1 MPILSMNGKLVGP
14 VFICLQE
21 SSEGFLLLFDSFQ
34 ATPIHNDDVPI
45 DKTYDEDLD
54 ETSSTIEKRTFSNSD
69 IPDGYVGIMLGK
81 RRLEARAVRL
91 PSEAILLGK
100 RRLPHEAVLL
110 GKRDLPNEAILLG
123 KRRIPYEAVL
133 LGKRDLPNE
142 AILLG
147 KRDLPN
153 EAILL
158 GRRDLPNEA
167 VLLGKRDLPNEGILL
182 GKRR

>member
-1 MPILSMNGKLVGP
+1 
-14 VFICLQE
+14 
-21 SSEGFLLLFDSFQ
+21 LLINIIQ
-34 ATPIHNDDVPI
+34 ATPIHNNDDAPI

-54 ETSSTIEKRTFSNSD
+54 DTSSSFDKRTFSNSD

-81 RRLEARAVRL
+81 RRAEARAVRL

-100 RRLPHEAVLL
+100 RRLPYEAVLL

-123 KRRIPYEAVL
+123 RRRVPHEAVL

-153 EAILL
+153 EA
-158 GRRDLPNEA
+158 

-182 GKRR
+182 GK

>member
-1 MPILSMNGKLVGP
+1 MISNPIIYTILFS
-14 VFICLQE
+14 I
-21 SSEGFLLLFDSFQ
+21 GFLLLIDSFQ
-34 ATPIHNDDVPI
+34 ATPIHNDDTPI
-45 DKTYDEDLD
+45 DKTYDEYLD
-54 ETSSTIEKRTFSNSD
+54 EISQSIEKRTFSNSD

-81 RRLEARAVRL
+81 RRLDGRAVRL
-91 PSEAILLGK
+91 PSEAVLLGK

-110 GKRDLPNEAILLG
+110 GRRDLPNEAILLG

-158 GRRDLPNEA
+158 GKRDLPNEA

>member
-1 MPILSMNGKLVGP
+1 MNDYHSVT
-14 VFICLQE
+14 
-21 SSEGFLLLFDSFQ
+21 SSEHQYSRLFCFYSKGFFVLIVSIQ
-34 ATPIHNDDVPI
+34 ASPLHNDDVPI
-45 DKTYDEDLD
+45 DKMYDEDL
-54 ETSSTIEKRTFSNSD
+54 EEASPSVEKRTFSNSD

-81 RRLEARAVRL
+81 RRIDGRAVRL
-91 PSEAILLGK
+91 PSEAVLLGK

-133 LGKRDLPNE
+133 LGRRDLPNE

-158 GRRDLPNEA
+158 GKRDLPNEA

>member
-1 MPILSMNGKLVGP
+1 L
-14 VFICLQE
+14 FFLQ
-21 SSEGFLLLFDSFQ
+21 GFLLLINSIQ
-34 ATPIHNDDVPI
+34 ASPIHNDDMPM
-45 DKTYDEDLD
+45 DKTFDDDSEDM
-54 ETSSTIEKRTFSNSD
+54 SSPYEKRTFSNSD

-81 RRLEARAVRL
+81 RRLESRAVRL
-91 PSEAILLGK
+91 PTEAILLGK
-100 RRLPHEAVLL
+100 RRLPYEAVLL

-123 KRRIPYEAVL
+123 KRRIPHEAVL

-153 EAILL
+153 EA
-158 GRRDLPNEA
+158 

-182 GKRR
+182 GK